1 MYMPGILIG
10 YASELTVDP
19 NNLTKSGY
27 LIPVV
32 DFTHLDSVLI
42 ITSVKESAA
51 GTDADSGEAGE
62 APEDAAAQETT
73 EAETTTAAEE
83 AGQ

>member
-32 DFTHLDSVLI
+32 DFTHLDSV
-42 ITSVKESAA
+42 
-51 GTDADSGEAGE
+51 
-62 APEDAAAQETT
+62 
-73 EAETTTAAEE
+73 TAAEE